1 MSELSLPERI
11 VHAAEEAIDMA
22 RVCGLT
28 EGNRPVYVEG
38 YLLDFAKASANAV
51 IEELAKVLEGQMCCG
66 REPSTQCFKCGQ
78 LHSEIWDLQAL
89 AQAVRDAPA
98 LKAV

>member
-11 VHAAEEAIDMA
+11 VHAAEEAIDTA

-38 YLLDFAKASANAV
+38 YLLDFAKASAAAV
-51 IEELAKVLEGQMCCG
+51 IEELAGDMVANGGEGHAVLLRM
-66 REPSTQCFKCGQ
+66 
-78 LHSEIWDLQAL
+78 L
-89 AQAVRDAPA
+89 AQAVRDVHA